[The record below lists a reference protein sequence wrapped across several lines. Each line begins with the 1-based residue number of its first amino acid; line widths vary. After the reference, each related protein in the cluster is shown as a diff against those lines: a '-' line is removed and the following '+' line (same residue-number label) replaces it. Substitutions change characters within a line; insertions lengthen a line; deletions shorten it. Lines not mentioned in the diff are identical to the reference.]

1 MDRFFTFSVF
11 VKVVEL
17 GSFARAADRLDIS
30 TSACSRY
37 VAELETH
44 LGSRLLNRTTRRLS
58 LTESGQTFYERCVQ
72 LLTDLDEA
80 ESSAASGTIQ
90 PRGTLRLTCAVNFGV
105 HHIAPAVSA
114 FLAQYPDIKCAV
126 SLSDH
131 IEDLAEEG
139 FDLAI
144 RIGELGSQNLIARKL
159 GESCSVLCAS
169 PGYLK
174 KHGTPKK
181 PSDLAKHN
189 CLLYEYLSARDQW
202 QFNDRYGKPHT
213 VRVSGSL
220 HANNGDLLTAAAV
233 HGTGII
239 LEPDFYVA
247 ALLKSGKLVR
257 LLGRYQTRS
266 IPIYVVYL
274 SRRHLSAKV
283 RVFVDFIA
291 AHFARRGE

>member
-1 MDRFFTFSVF
+1 MDRFFAFSVF

-58 LTESGQTFYERCVQ
+58 LTESGQTFYERCAQ

-105 HHIAPAVSA
+105 HHIAPVVSA
-114 FLAQYPDIKCAV
+114 FLAQYPDIKCTV

-131 IEDLAEEG
+131 IVDLAEEG

-159 GESCSVLCAS
+159 GESSSVLCAS

-174 KHGTPKK
+174 KHGVPKK

-202 QFNDRYGKPHT
+202 QFSDRYGKSHT

-220 HANNGDLLTAAAV
+220 HANNGDLLSAAAV

-247 ALLKSGKLVR
+247 ALLESGKLVR
-257 LLGRYQTRS
+257 LLRRYQTRS

-291 AHFARRGE
+291 AHFARRGA